1 MLMKFRTP
9 IVVFLVLIFGGC
21 GSEPAGPGSSGGDE
35 DRATYR
41 VVFDAAWSAAT
52 HPAGFPPAP
61 HFSGLIG
68 ATHGAGVAFWT
79 EGAAAS
85 EGIRVMA
92 ETGGKGPL
100 MTEIAA
106 AVSAGDAFGEISGG
120 GINPSPG
127 SVSVNFEVDSD
138 QPLVTLVSM
147 IAPSPDWFVGVR
159 GLPLRSGGEWLS
171 EVTVELFAYD
181 AGTDSGASYTSAN
194 QATEP
199 RAPIARIQTS
209 PFDGSSSLGT
219 FTFTRVTASG
229 SAR

>member
-1 MLMKFRTP
+1 MLLKLRNP
-9 IVVFLVLIFGGC
+9 IGVLLIAALSGC
-21 GSEPAGPGSSGGDE
+21 GSEPVGPGSSGGDE

-41 VVFDAAWSAAT
+41 VAFSATWSAAT
-52 HPAGFPPAP
+52 HPVGFPPAP

-68 ATHGAGVAFWT
+68 ATHGAGVTFWA
-79 EGAAAS
+79 EGAVAS

-106 AVSAGDAFGEISGG
+106 AVSAGDAFAEISGG

-127 SVSVNFEVDSD
+127 SVSVNFEVDSSR
-138 QPLVTLVSM
+138 PLVTLVSM

-159 GLPLRSGGEWLS
+159 GLSLRSGGEWLS

-181 AGTDSGASYTSAN
+181 AGTDSGANYTSAN

-199 RAPIARIQTS
+199 RTPIARIETS
-209 PFDGSSSLGT
+209 PFDGSSPLGT
-219 FTFTRVTASG
+219 FTFTRIPASG